1 MVGCTSS
8 RQITR
13 GLPGWSA
20 DGSELSATATRVH
33 AQPAS
38 MRNLLA
44 ASAMDEPIL
53 ISYGSESELFSD
65 SQTVDG

>member
-1 MVGCTSS
+1 
-8 RQITR
+8 
-13 GLPGWSA
+13 
-20 DGSELSATATRVH
+20 
-33 AQPAS
+33 

-44 ASAMDEPIL
+44 AGAMDEPIL